1 MHQTRYPSMAI
12 THHYWVPLMLL
23 GWGADPLN
31 SMITGWCSWGT
42 WVTVNYP
49 ETVITIMADLPNM
62 NLNLLQGPSNHLGV
76 PDGWAMDTFTRL
88 QRFYGAA
95 AHRGDGVVIIAE
107 LRE

>member
-1 MHQTRYPSMAI
+1 M
-12 THHYWVPLMLL
+12 
-23 GWGADPLN
+23 
-31 SMITGWCSWGT
+31 
-42 WVTVNYP
+42 TVNYP

-62 NLNLLQGPSNHLGV
+62 NLNLLQGPSTHLGV